1 MTYLCDFL
9 GGVGGDED
17 VLAALA
23 VLAVGAHVQLQRHP
37 LHALDAHVL
46 RLEVLESLRKV
57 FRLRILKRI
66 SFLSQKISGLS
77 FMLMTRLGQ
86 LQLRTRTVT

>member
-1 MTYLCDFL
+1 MTYLSDFL

-23 VLAVGAHVQLQRHP
+23 VLAGAHVQLQHHP
-37 LHALDAHVL
+37 LHALDAYVL